1 MNSLDTLK
9 KLIREEIQKAIKSQI
24 NEEFASPIL
33 RKLLKGDPGKN
44 KWSSGYSKEI
54 SQAFYNMS
62 KIALDKVEDKDI
74 TKMLPLQAYKT
85 MKKDNPNAIV
95 FYISEKGGTNP
106 YAKSTYDGKINPG
119 TLLGIASGDNK
130 FYSMN
135 YPRWRNSEMGK
146 KGPTMGLGTGD
157 NLGVGKTGSGYGSTG
172 LYNVKRVAEVADI
185 AYVLDLTNLKTT
197 KGTKEKIE
205 LRTSQK
211 AGATAFMS
219 ASDFKKDNLSRYQ
232 AILRDRAASS
242 PIDKDVLETIGL
254 VSDAIKQGVGSL
266 TTGKYDSIIVGQDPK
281 GREVKASDAANFI
294 RQVLDDYERYIQYAK
309 QAKEA
314 ESGGSRSNYY
324 SEEAKQYALSLK
336 QKAIKAK
343 NMDYA
348 W

>member
-1 MNSLDTLK
+1 MNSLDVLK

-314 ESGGSRSNYY
+314 ESEGSRSNYY

>member
-1 MNSLDTLK
+1 MNSLDVLK

-314 ESGGSRSNYY
+314 ESEGSRSNYY
-324 SEEAKQYALSLK
+324 GEEAKQYALSLK